1 MYVFV
6 GRRLLVC
13 MFFSLLLYSVRVCV
27 YVVSAHINKT
37 LVAGIL
43 VCAFGALGNTL
54 WNKETKDQYEL
65 SVDCFNPCL

>member
-1 MYVFV
+1 MYVF
-6 GRRLLVC
+6 LCAFIFSVC
-13 MFFSLLLYSVRVCV
+13 I

-37 LVAGIL
+37 LVAGML